1 MEKRGFWHSYGR
13 SECIQNTFGSE
24 TEYSFFHENMELR
37 IASFAAREPRR
48 RRCRLRQTP
57 CSYLLRQRSG
67 NTAQQLDQT
76 AYHLTRSDGGLLP
89 PGADHFDRG
98 AKKPWRRKHR
108 LPRRCVTPPGSPS
121 PLIPRDSPFRHNSR
135 GDEGCRV
142 PRVQIPVAS
151 AAPPNRT
158 PDLATIMQRVVSH
171 RTGTDESPA
180 R

>member
-13 SECIQNTFGSE
+13 SECMQNTFGSE

-76 AYHLTRSDGGLLP
+76 AYHMPRSDGGLLP

-98 AKKPWRRKHR
+98 AKKPWRCDLPGHLQCSVARIVAALGYRDDAETKARCSPGRFQPLGLHTR
-108 LPRRCVTPPGSPS
+108 PARDPRIPPTIADCALPRSP
-121 PLIPRDSPFRHNSR
+121 
-135 GDEGCRV
+135 
-142 PRVQIPVAS
+142 
-151 AAPPNRT
+151 
-158 PDLATIMQRVVSH
+158 
-171 RTGTDESPA
+171 
-180 R
+180 